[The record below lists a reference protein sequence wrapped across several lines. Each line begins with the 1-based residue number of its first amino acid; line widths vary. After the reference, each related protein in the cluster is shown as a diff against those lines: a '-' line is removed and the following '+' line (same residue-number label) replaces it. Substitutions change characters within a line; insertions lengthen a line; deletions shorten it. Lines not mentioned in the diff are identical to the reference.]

1 MSIVV
6 NTNVASLLVQRSLT
20 KASDEIGKSL
30 EKLSTGCRINR
41 ASDDAAGL
49 SISESLRSQ
58 ARGSA
63 MASQNAQTGMNLLQT
78 AEADLGIIQENLQ
91 RIRDLSIQAANG
103 TNGTSERNAIKSEV
117 QERVREITRI
127 AKSSS
132 FSSVKLLNGD
142 NTTMTLQVGANF
154 VANAVSLNSLNIG
167 SPLQRADSTSLGLNS
182 ATGDFLADQ
191 FATAMKAASFLTTI
205 DAAISLVTGRRS
217 TIGSLQNRLETTIQ
231 SLAVK
236 QQNMTASESRIRDTD
251 VAKEAANLTK
261 NQILQQASTSLLA
274 QANQAPSI
282 ALKLLG

>member
-20 KASDEIGKSL
+20 NASDAISKSL

-41 ASDDAAGL
+41 AADDAAGL

-63 MASQNAQTGMNLLQT
+63 MAAQNAQTGMNLLQT

-117 QERVREITRI
+117 EERVKEITRI

-132 FSSVKLLNGD
+132 FSAVKLLNGD
-142 NTTMTLQVGANF
+142 NTTMTLQVGPNF
-154 VANAVSLNSLNIG
+154 VATAISLNSLDIG
-167 SPLQRADSTSLGLNS
+167 SPLQRADATSLGLNS
-182 ATGDFLADQ
+182 DTGTFLDDQ
-191 FATAMKAASFLTTI
+191 FATALKAASFLTLI
-205 DAAISLVTGRRS
+205 DSAIATVTSRRS

-251 VAKEAANLTK
+251 VAKEAAALTK
-261 NQILQQASTSLLA
+261 NQILQQASASLLA
-274 QANQAPSI
+274 QANQSPSI
-282 ALKLLG
+282 ALSLLG